1 MAILML
7 AFASASCSGPAPQK
21 TYRIGI
27 LSWRANAPALDG
39 FKRGLAGLG
48 ISEGSNLDIIYRD
61 AEGDQDRLTQF
72 AAELVSAQ
80 PDLIYGVMAQ
90 GGRAAVKA
98 ARDSGPP
105 VVYYT
110 GADPVADGLAES
122 LTRPAGN
129 ASGVWV
135 VVPVAK
141 QLEFLSKAAPGS
153 KRVLLFHDEVAA
165 GSAAAADAR
174 IAARVLGLTLVE
186 TLVKDKDGVRAGL
199 ETVTP
204 GEVDAVY
211 NFPSVFE
218 ATNASAEAQ
227 AALRLR
233 LP

>member
-1 MAILML
+1 
-7 AFASASCSGPAPQK
+7 
-21 TYRIGI
+21 
-27 LSWRANAPALDG
+27 
-39 FKRGLAGLG
+39 
-48 ISEGSNLDIIYRD
+48 
-61 AEGDQDRLTQF
+61 
-72 AAELVSAQ
+72 
-80 PDLIYGVMAQ
+80 

-129 ASGVWV
+129 ASGVWA

-141 QLEFLSKAAPGS
+141 QLEFLSKAAPGG

-165 GSAAAADAR
+165 GEAAAADAR
-174 IAARVLGLTLVE
+174 VAARILGVTLVE
-186 TLVKDKDGVRAGL
+186 TLVKDKDGVRARL

-227 AALRLR
+227 ASLRLR
-233 LP
+233 LPMSTGLLSDAGLPGVLLSYSYDPSDVGEQCARLADKILRGAPAGEIPVEAPSHYRLVINLATARAIGLTVPPDLLSLADRLIDE